1 MLYLAEVQRK
11 TGFIGSG
18 KADFKLLACQRGD
31 TWTGV
36 PGDEVIAAPDDAGYN
51 AGALV
56 MVELTNNR
64 QIKRHYD
71 AGRPLV
77 GILQNF
83 SNQSKKS
90 KSQEE
95 EIEQWKQSLTFQS
108 QELNRRELELETRQ
122 EQVEEAEA
130 DLEKLEAQRQEIE
143 TAQQE
148 LDGLKEELDR
158 KHGELQGAWDH
169 LNGEIRRFE
178 ERQED
183 ASQNAGLDEA
193 QSRQLQDALERL
205 TNAVTPTEGMRE
217 QLNLAYDLV
226 NQQQEL
232 LSERQ
237 QSLEEQQQQL
247 EDHRNQLQQE
257 VETLAGHWQG
267 WHEAE
272 TGLNARRAD
281 LKVQQQVLVGKQSNV
296 QALSQQLQAQSNLYQ
311 RVYELLNTS
320 DKVRLSD
327 KVDVAALDALPI
339 DELEKVVTDLEKDLG
354 KVSRF
359 VNDQEEELKLE
370 QQAIDELKQRME
382 QVSEFDRLQLE
393 TELAEEQDRYQML
406 NETLVGQRRNL
417 LEREEVLSQHQAVLR
432 RRQGLATEETP
443 VSVVDLE
450 PVLKQID
457 IQRQQTSDKLQQGE
471 IEIKE
476 MQAQLEAMKKE
487 VEQKSNELAAG
498 REDLKNQDSQLR
510 DKQVEI
516 GAMAGRLHLLAEL
529 LSPLQEKNDGMR
541 QTLDDTSE
549 SLSKVQEASDY
560 QLQAIAEVKQLVST
574 LAAND
579 ASEAVSA

>member
-498 REDLKNQDSQLR
+498 REDLKNQDLQLR

-516 GAMAGRLHLLAEL
+516 GAMEGRLHLLAEL

>member
-1 MLYLAEVQRK
+1 VLYLAEVQRK

-36 PGDEVIAAPDDAGYN
+36 PGDEIMAAPDDASYN

-56 MVELTNNR
+56 MVELSNSR
-64 QIKRHYD
+64 QITRHYD

-130 DLEKLEAQRQEIE
+130 DLEKLETQRQEIE
-143 TAQQE
+143 VSQQE
-148 LDGLKEELDR
+148 LDQLKEELDR
-158 KHGELQGAWDH
+158 KHQELQGAWDH

-183 ASQNAGLDEA
+183 ASQNSGLDEA
-193 QSRQLQDALERL
+193 QSHQLHEALERL
-205 TNAVTPTEGMRE
+205 TNAVTPTEGIRE

-226 NQQQEL
+226 NQQQAL

-237 QSLEEQQQQL
+237 HSLEEQQQQL
-247 EDHRNQLQQE
+247 ETRRDQLQQE
-257 VETLAGHWQG
+257 VETLTGHWQG
-267 WHEAE
+267 WHDAE
-272 TGLNARRAD
+272 TALNSRKAD
-281 LKVQQQVLVGKQSNV
+281 LKIQQQTLNAKQAHV
-296 QALSQQLQAQSNLYQ
+296 QTLSQQLQSQSNLYQ
-311 RVYELLNTS
+311 QVYELLNTS

-327 KVDVAALDALPI
+327 KVDVAALDALPL
-339 DELEKVVTDLEKDLG
+339 DELQKVVTDLEKDLG

-370 QQAIDELKQRME
+370 QEAIDELKQRME
-382 QVSEFDRLQLE
+382 QVSDFERLQLE
-393 TELAEEQDRYQML
+393 TELTEEQDRYQML

-432 RRQGLATEETP
+432 RRQGLATEEAP
-443 VSVVDLE
+443 VNVVDLE
-450 PVLKQID
+450 PILKQID
-457 IQRQQTSDKLQQGE
+457 TQRQQTSNDLQQCE
-471 IEIKE
+471 TEIKE
-476 MQAQLEAMKKE
+476 MQARLDTMKKE
-487 VEQKSNELAAG
+487 VEEKSAELTAG
-498 REDLKNQDSQLR
+498 REDLKSQDLQLR
-510 DKQVEI
+510 EKHSGMGVLE
-516 GAMAGRLHLLAEL
+516 GRIQL
-529 LSPLQEKNDGMR
+529 LSEMLALLQEKHDGMR
-541 QTLDDTSE
+541 QKLDDMSD
-549 SLSKVQEASDY
+549 SLSKFQEAGDY

-574 LAAND
+574 LASND
-579 ASEAVSA
+579 ASEAMSA

>member
-1 MLYLAEVQRK
+1 MLYLAEVQKK
-11 TGFIGSG
+11 TGFIGGG

-36 PGDEVIAAPDDAGYN
+36 PGDEIIAAPDDANYN

-83 SNQSKKS
+83 SNQNKKS

-122 EQVEEAEA
+122 EQVEQAEA
-130 DLEKLEAQRQEIE
+130 DIEKLDAQRQEIE
-143 TAQQE
+143 AAQQE
-148 LDGLKEELDR
+148 LDALKEDLDR
-158 KHGELQGAWDH
+158 KHQELQGAWDH
-169 LNGEIRRFE
+169 LNGEVRRFE

-193 QSRQLQDALERL
+193 QIHQLQEALERL
-205 TNAVTPTEGMRE
+205 TGAVTPTEGIRE

-226 NQQQEL
+226 NQQQAI
-232 LSERQ
+232 LSERH
-237 QSLEEQQQQL
+237 QSLEAEQQHL
-247 EDHRNQLQQE
+247 EERRHQLQQE
-257 VETLAGHWQG
+257 IETLAGHWQG

-272 TGLNARRAD
+272 TGLNSRKTD
-281 LKVQQQVLVGKQSNV
+281 MKVQQQVLADKQTHV
-296 QALSQQLQAQSNLYQ
+296 QALSQQLQSQSNLYQ
-311 RVYELLNTS
+311 QVYELLNTS
-320 DKVRLSD
+320 DKVRLSN
-327 KVDVAALDALPI
+327 KVDVAALDALPME
-339 DELEKVVTDLEKDLG
+339 ELQKVVTDLEKDLE

-359 VNDQEEELKLE
+359 VSDQEEELKLE

-432 RRQGLATEETP
+432 RRQGLATEEAP
-443 VSVVDLE
+443 VNVVDLE
-450 PVLKQID
+450 PILKQID
-457 IQRQQTSDKLQQGE
+457 TQRQQTSDELQQCE
-471 IEIKE
+471 VEIKE
-476 MQAQLEAMKKE
+476 MQAQLDAMKKE
-487 VEQKSNELAAG
+487 VEQKVNELAAG
-498 REDLKNQDSQLR
+498 REDLKNQDLQLR
-510 DKQVEI
+510 EKQGEV
-516 GAMAGRLHLLAEL
+516 GALEGRVQL
-529 LSPLQEKNDGMR
+529 LSEMLTPMQEKTDGMR
-541 QTLDDTSE
+541 QKLDDMSE
-549 SLSKVQEASDY
+549 SLSQFQEASDY
-560 QLQAIAEVKQLVST
+560 QLQAIAEVKQLVSS
-574 LAAND
+574 LAADD
-579 ASEAVSA
+579 APEAMSA

>member
-1 MLYLAEVQRK
+1 VLYLAEVQRK

-36 PGDEVIAAPDDAGYN
+36 PGDETIAAPDDASYN

-56 MVELTNNR
+56 MVELSNNR
-64 QIKRHYD
+64 QITRHYD

-143 TAQQE
+143 TSQQE
-148 LDGLKEELDR
+148 LDQLKEELER
-158 KHGELQGAWDH
+158 KHQELQGAWDH

-193 QSRQLQDALERL
+193 QSHQLNEALERL
-205 TNAVTPTEGMRE
+205 TNAVTPTEGLRD
-217 QLNLAYDLV
+217 QLNLAYDIV
-226 NQQQEL
+226 NQQQSL

-237 QSLEEQQQQL
+237 QSLEAQQQEL
-247 EDHRNQLQQE
+247 EERRGQLQQE
-257 VETLAGHWQG
+257 IETLTGHWQG

-272 TGLNARRAD
+272 TTLNSRKTD
-281 LKVQQQVLVGKQSNV
+281 LKVQQQTLANKQAHV
-296 QALSQQLQAQSNLYQ
+296 QTLSQQLQLQSNLYQ
-311 RVYELLNTS
+311 QVYELLNTS

-327 KVDVAALDALPI
+327 KVDVAALDALPL
-339 DELEKVVTDLEKDLG
+339 DELQKVVTDLEKDLG

-370 QQAIDELKQRME
+370 QEAIDELKQRI
-382 QVSEFDRLQLE
+382 
-393 TELAEEQDRYQML
+393 
-406 NETLVGQRRNL
+406 
-417 LEREEVLSQHQAVLR
+417 LR
-432 RRQGLATEETP
+432 
-443 VSVVDLE
+443 
-450 PVLKQID
+450 
-457 IQRQQTSDKLQQGE
+457 
-471 IEIKE
+471 
-476 MQAQLEAMKKE
+476 
-487 VEQKSNELAAG
+487 
-498 REDLKNQDSQLR
+498 NQDFIKSKFCR
-510 DKQVEI
+510 
-516 GAMAGRLHLLAEL
+516 AGILPALEQPRRL
-529 LSPLQEKNDGMR
+529 
-541 QTLDDTSE
+541 
-549 SLSKVQEASDY
+549 
-560 QLQAIAEVKQLVST
+560 ST
-574 LAAND
+574 LN
-579 ASEAVSA
+579 

>member
-11 TGFIGSG
+11 SGFMGGG
-18 KADFKLLACQRGD
+18 KPDFKLLACQRGD
-31 TWTGV
+31 IWTGV
-36 PGDEVIAAPDDAGYN
+36 PGDETIPAPDDATYN
-51 AGALV
+51 GGALV

-83 SNQSKKS
+83 SNQNKKS

-122 EQVEEAEA
+122 EQVEQAEA
-130 DLEKLEAQRQEIE
+130 DLEQLDAQRQEIE
-143 TAQQE
+143 AAKQE
-148 LDGLKEELDR
+148 LDELKEDLDR
-158 KHGELQGAWDH
+158 KHGELQGAWNH

-183 ASQNAGLDEA
+183 ASQTAGLDEG
-193 QSRQLQDALERL
+193 QIQQLQEALERL
-205 TNAVTPTEGMRE
+205 TGAVTPTEGMRE

-226 NQQQEL
+226 NQQQAL
-232 LSERQ
+232 LTERQ
-237 QSLEEQQQQL
+237 QSIEAQQQEL
-247 EDHRNQLQQE
+247 EARRSQLQQE
-257 VETLAGHWQG
+257 IETLSGHWHG

-272 TGLNARRAD
+272 ANLNAQKSE
-281 LKVQQQVLVGKQSNV
+281 LKVQQQVLANKQNRV
-296 QALSQQLQAQSNLYQ
+296 QALSQQLQSQSNLYQ
-311 RVYELLNTS
+311 QIYELLNTS
-320 DKVRLSD
+320 DKVRLSN

-339 DELEKVVTDLEKDLG
+339 EELQTVVSDLERDLE

-359 VNDQEEELKLE
+359 VNDQEEELNLE

-432 RRQGLATEETP
+432 RRQGLAAEETP
-443 VSVVDLE
+443 MSIVDLE
-450 PVLKQID
+450 PILKQVD
-457 IQRQQTSDKLQQGE
+457 GMRQHTSEELQQMETDIKETQSHIDGLKQE
-471 IEIKE
+471 IEHK
-476 MQAQLEAMKKE
+476 
-487 VEQKSNELAAG
+487 VNDLAAG
-498 REDLKNQDSQLR
+498 REDLTHQDTQLR
-510 DKQVEI
+510 EKRGDI
-516 GAMAGRLHLLAEL
+516 GALEGRIQL
-529 LSPLQEKNDGMR
+529 LQELTAPLEEKTNGVR
-541 QTLDDTSE
+541 QKLDDIAA
-549 SLSKVQEASDY
+549 SLSHFQEASDY
-560 QLQAIAEVKQLVST
+560 QLQAIAEVKQLVSS
-574 LAAND
+574 LAMSD
-579 ASEAVSA
+579 APEAMSA